1 MQNIFLI
8 LCGSILLLSC
18 KAQNKNVIE
27 VIAFEKGI
35 AQKNIQLVDIRTTS
49 EYNNGHIKNALLIN
63 WNEQE
68 AFKKGIA
75 LLDKNKEI
83 YIYCQA
89 GGRSAAANTWLH
101 NEGFKKVFELKGG
114 INNWIKA
121 QKLIVL

>member
-1 MQNIFLI
+1 MQNVFLV
-8 LCGSILLLSC
+8 LCSSILLLSC

-27 VIAFEKGI
+27 VIAFEK
-35 AQKNIQLVDIRTTS
+35 AVSQKNIQLVDIRTLV
-49 EYNNGHIKNALLIN
+49 EYNKGHIKNALLIN

-89 GGRSAAANTWLH
+89 GGRSSAANTWLQK
-101 NEGFKKVFELKGG
+101 EGFKKVFELKGG
-114 INNWIKA
+114 INSWIKA
-121 QKLIVL
+121 QKVIVL